1 MKFTDIPK
9 LTRSPPYHVNVGLD
23 YLRTWITEHEEE
35 LNLQLNPDFQRGH
48 VWTREQQIKYMQ
60 FLLRGGNSGR
70 EIYFNMPGWMGDFNG
85 EFVCVDGLQRLTACL
100 AFINNEVPVFG
111 TYISEFEDR
120 LRMSNVNLSVHVNNL
135 KTKREV
141 LTWYIEMNE
150 SGTIHTKEEINKVK
164 EMLNNC
170 I

>member
-9 LTRSPPYHVNVGLD
+9 LTRSPPYHVDITLD
-23 YLRTWITEHEEE
+23 YLKSWITEHEEE
-35 LNLQLNPDFQRGH
+35 FNLQLNPDFQRGH
-48 VWTREQQIKYMQ
+48 VWTEEQQISYMQ
-60 FLLRGGNSGR
+60 YLLRGGSSGR

-100 AFINNEVPVFG
+100 AFIDNKVPVFG
-111 TYISEFEDR
+111 AYISEFEDR

-141 LTWYIEMNE
+141 LIWYIEMNE
-150 SGTIHTKEEINKVK
+150 SGTIHTKDELDRVRK
-164 EMLNNC
+164 ML
-170 I
+170 

>member
-35 LNLQLNPDFQRGH
+35 FNLQINPDFQRGH